1 MAYYLAPSLAS
12 LRAEVNAAHPGR
24 DKTSDGWIGDT
35 AHAARKSDHN
45 PDYASGGVVRAID
58 IDHDGID
65 KHELR
70 RRAAADPRTEYII
83 QDGLI
88 YTRQNGFRPARY
100 TGTNKH
106 DKHTHISLRHTKAA
120 EAAGTWGYKAGGAPA
135 TPSTPGGLKSLAA
148 IAAEVIAGQ
157 WGTGADRV
165 SRLQRAG
172 YNASAVQ
179 AEVNRR
185 MAGGAPARPAA
196 PKPPAKKS
204 IDQIAQQVID
214 GAWGNNPER
223 SRRLQAAGY
232 NPSLVQA
239 AVNKRMGTS
248 GNPRAVHLSISALAD
263 QVIAG
268 QWGNGVERRRR
279 LTAAGHNY
287 AAVQAEVNRRSR

>member
-12 LRAEVNAAHPGR
+12 LRAEVNAAHPRR

-65 KHELR
+65 RHELR
-70 RRAAADPRTEYII
+70 RVAAASGKVEYII

-106 DKHTHISLRHTKAA
+106 DKHTHISLQHTKAA

-135 TPSTPGGLKSLAA
+135 APSTPGSLKPITVVAG
-148 IAAEVIAGQ
+148 EVIAGA

-172 YNASAVQ
+172 YNAAAVQ

-185 MAGGAPARPAA
+185 MAGGTPARPAA
-196 PKPPAKKS
+196 PKPPARKT

-248 GNPRAVHLSISALAD
+248 GAPKAVHLSISALAD

-268 QWGNGVERRRR
+268 QWGNGTERARRI
-279 LTAAGHNY
+279 TAAGYDY
-287 AAVQAEVNRRSR
+287 AAVRAEVNRRLR

>member
-12 LRAEVNAAHPGR
+12 LRNEINAAHPRR

-65 KHELR
+65 RAKLR
-70 RRAAADPRTEYII
+70 RVAAASSKTEYII

-88 YTRQNGFRPARY
+88 YTRQNGFRAARY

-120 EAAGTWGYKAGGAPA
+120 EAAGSWGYSGGAA
-135 TPSTPGGLKSLAA
+135 APSTPSAGKKP
-148 IAAEVIAGQ
+148 IATIVSEVIAGQ
-157 WGTGADRV
+157 WGEGPDRV
-165 SRLQRAG
+165 NRLRAAG
-172 YNASAVQ
+172 YDPTAVQ

-185 MAGGAPARPAA
+185 LSGAKPTPAPAPAR
-196 PKPPAKKS
+196 KS
-204 IDQIAQQVID
+204 VDQIAAEVVNGD
-214 GAWGNNPER
+214 WGNNPER
-223 SRRLQAAGY
+223 SRRLSAAGY
-232 NPSLVQA
+232 SPTQVQA
-239 AVNKRMGTS
+239 AVNRRMG
-248 GNPRAVHLSISALAD
+248 GKGGAVRLSISALAD

-268 QWGNGVERRRR
+268 QWGNGTERARRI
-279 LTAAGHNY
+279 TAAGY
-287 AAVQAEVNRRSR
+287 DYQAVRAEVNRRYR